1 MIILDIMLKQI
12 KQINETLKI
21 GDKFTIYYAPT
32 YTKEGMDQTT
42 IYKPHQ
48 YEVNVR
54 SAIWTKDCKINRTGS
69 LTYFDVKKNSYRTAI
84 QTLQSIRIYINKTMY
99 VWKKAN
105 NMDKDQYFVIRV
117 WYFDYKDKD
126 KYSYNI
132 ISDKAFSMDRAL
144 SVKIAQEIMES
155 NPSISY
161 KLQKVDLVSF
171 ENTKLAS

>member
-1 MIILDIMLKQI
+1 MFGK
-12 KQINETLKI
+12 
-21 GDKFTIYYAPT
+21 
-32 YTKEGMDQTT
+32 KE
-42 IYKPHQ
+42 
-48 YEVNVR
+48 
-54 SAIWTKDCKINRTGS
+54 
-69 LTYFDVKKNSYRTAI
+69 
-84 QTLQSIRIYINKTMY
+84 
-99 VWKKAN
+99 N

-171 ENTKLAS
+171 EKTKLAS

>member
-1 MIILDIMLKQI
+1 MF
-12 KQINETLKI
+12 
-21 GDKFTIYYAPT
+21 GR
-32 YTKEGMDQTT
+32 KE
-42 IYKPHQ
+42 
-48 YEVNVR
+48 
-54 SAIWTKDCKINRTGS
+54 
-69 LTYFDVKKNSYRTAI
+69 
-84 QTLQSIRIYINKTMY
+84 
-99 VWKKAN
+99 N
-105 NMDKDQYFVIRV
+105 NMENDQYFVIRV

-171 ENTKLAS
+171 EKTKLAS